1 MRAATA
7 VRATADRVDRARRS
21 RISTRP
27 GLSGEGTALPDERGA
42 VLVLALVMLMIGVIA
57 IGALAYQVT
66 NDLTASEGFKAVRSL
81 QYAAKSTT
89 NLAIQNIRYTP
100 MLASSQTL
108 NASPPAACWGSAA
121 ESQLASLDGEP
132 AMAAWCST
140 AWTPT
145 SASTRTVTIST
156 CLATVTAAQC
166 ASQPLLQAVVTF
178 DDYPPGT
185 VSAPTSSQCEVYCGE
200 SMVTDSWVWSP
211 QVPTVS
217 GISPSSGPITGGTS
231 VSITGTGFVPGST
244 VSFVEESG
252 GTPASD
258 NEVLVVPPASVTVT
272 SATSIT
278 ATAPAITEGSTYF
291 VTVTTLKGTS
301 SYASSDVFTYT
312 SVAPVVT
319 SISPSTGSIAGGTSV
334 TVTGSGFLNG
344 AVVRFVQESGGTPG
358 GATLAGAYVNVLS
371 STTLTVVSP
380 GVTSGTTYF
389 ITVRTPSGTSPT
401 SGAEVFTY
409 SPLVPTLSAISP
421 NAGPDTGGTSF
432 VLTGT
437 GFVNGATV
445 SFVKES
451 SGCSSY
457 NTLSA
462 TGVTVVSST
471 TITGSTPSVGS
482 GAPYY
487 VYVTTPTGSSSCY
500 PVFTYT
506 G

>member
-1 MRAATA
+1 MRAGTA
-7 VRATADRVDRARRS
+7 MRARARRVDHARRS
-21 RISTRP
+21 RTSTRP
-27 GLSGEGTALPDERGA
+27 ALSGEGSALPDERGA
-42 VLVLALVMLMIGVIA
+42 VLVLALLLLMIGVIA
-57 IGALAYQVT
+57 IGALAFQVT
-66 NDLTASEGFKAVRSL
+66 NDLTNSASFRSVRSL
-81 QYAAKSTT
+81 QYSAKSAT

-100 MLASSQTL
+100 MLAASQTL
-108 NASPPAACWGSAA
+108 NASPPAPCWGSTV
-121 ESQLASLDGEP
+121 ESQLASVDGEP

-166 ASQPLLQAVVTF
+166 AAQPLLQAVVTF

-185 VSAPTSSQCEVYCGE
+185 VSAPTSAQCQVYCGTT
-200 SMVTDSWVWSP
+200 MVTNSWVWSP
-211 QVPTVS
+211 QPPTVT

-231 VSITGTGFVPGST
+231 VTITGTGFVPGST

-258 NEVLVVPPASVTVT
+258 NEVLVVPPSAVTVT

-278 ATAPAITEGSTYF
+278 VTAPAIVEGSTYF
-291 VTVTTLKGTS
+291 VTVTTLKGTAA
-301 SYASSDVFTYT
+301 YGPNDVFTYT
-312 SVAPVVT
+312 PVAPVVS
-319 SISPSTGSIAGGTSV
+319 SISPHTGSIAGGTSV
-334 TVTGSGFLNG
+334 TIHGSGFLNG

-358 GATLAGAYVNVLS
+358 GAVLSGAFVNVLS
-371 STTLTVVSP
+371 STTMTVVSP

-389 ITVRTPSGTSPT
+389 ITVHTPSGTSPT
-401 SGAEVFTY
+401 GAGDVFTF
-409 SPLVPTLSAISP
+409 SPLVPTLSAITP

-445 SFVKES
+445 SFVKQT
-451 SGCSSY
+451 SGCGSS
-457 NTLSA
+457 NTLGA

-471 TITGSTPSVGS
+471 TITGSTPSVS
-482 GAPYY
+482 AGAPYY
-487 VYVTTPTGSSSCY
+487 VYVTTPSGSSSCY